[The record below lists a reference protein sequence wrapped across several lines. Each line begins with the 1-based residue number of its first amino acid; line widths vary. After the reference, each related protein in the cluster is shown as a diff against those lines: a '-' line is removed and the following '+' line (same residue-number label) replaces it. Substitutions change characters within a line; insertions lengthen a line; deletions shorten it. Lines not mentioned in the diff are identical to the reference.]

1 MKIGEL
7 AARTGVSVRSLRY
20 YENQGLIK
28 PLRQD
33 NGYREYSPLAV
44 DTVETI
50 KLYLNL
56 GLSTEEIAGF
66 LHCVL
71 KNKEAFCAEV
81 MPLYRTKLEEIE
93 RQLLELNQI
102 KLNLQERMAS
112 ILQEQEETGWDA
124 EEAARL
130 ESGSE

>member
-7 AARTGVSVRSLRY
+7 AKLTGVSVRSIRY
-20 YENQGLIK
+20 YESQGLIS
-28 PLRQD
+28 PIRQA

-44 DTVETI
+44 ETVETI

-56 GLSTEEIAGF
+56 GLSTEQIAGF

-81 MPLYRTKLEEIE
+81 MPLYRSKLEDIE
-93 RQLLELNQI
+93 RQLVELNQI
-102 KLNLQERMAS
+102 KRNLEERMAS
-112 ILQEQEETGWDA
+112 ILQEQNESSL
-124 EEAARL
+124 EACTL
-130 ESGSE
+130 ESLE